1 MNLKSLKELGKKTQF
16 DTITSMLDT
25 GLITLTV
32 ITRGASSAAFASA
45 AGLPVGIT
53 LFGTRLIFSLAVA
66 ITGKYSKIFIAKQ
79 EKHDAIKLL
88 AKSKLDSI
96 ANIISQ
102 RWGYLIH

>member
-1 MNLKSLKELGKKTQF
+1 
-16 DTITSMLDT
+16 MLDT

-32 ITRGASSAAFASA
+32 ITGGPSSAAFASA

-53 LFGTRLIFSLAVA
+53 LFGTRLIFSPAVA

-79 EKHDAIKLL
+79 KKHDAIKLL

>member
-1 MNLKSLKELGKKTQF
+1 MNLNSLKELGKKKQF
-16 DTITSMLDT
+16 NTITSMLDT

-32 ITRGASSAAFASA
+32 ITGGPSSAGFASA

-53 LFGTRLIFSLAVA
+53 LFGTRLIFSPAVA

-79 EKHDAIKLL
+79 KKHDAIKLL

-96 ANIISQ
+96 ATIISQ